1 MNKIES
7 FNSTKYITGLRAYAA
22 LSVYLIHS
30 GGFGLRE
37 LSVFTNRIVDFG
49 KFGVTVF
56 FVLSAFT
63 ICMSIDKSDKF
74 EFRKYLIRRFFR
86 VAPLYYAVLIVGF
99 LLGGSDYYLKLF
111 NVENNF
117 SSLLL
122 HFSFLNV
129 FDYKNQNSI
138 IGLEWSV
145 PIEFFYYLIIPSVFF
160 YYTNTNRIVK
170 GFLVSSIITLLSSII
185 YQYFY
190 PQLFFN
196 WSIFKYAFSFNF
208 GILIYILF
216 KKNILVNIKNNNL
229 ILILLFLILGMYIL
243 FDFEY
248 KDLFVT
254 VFTGVLILLFQN
266 QSKVKKMFFE
276 NKIILFL
283 GKISY
288 SIYLIHFLFLYHLK
302 DYLYSNNPV
311 FILFIVLIISAI
323 TYYVIEKTF
332 IDLSSKII
340 KKIHFGS
347 LS

>member
-49 KFGVTVF
+49 KFWVTVF

-122 HFSFLNV
+122 HFSFLN
-129 FDYKNQNSI
+129 FFYYKNQNSI
-138 IGLEWSV
+138 IRL
-145 PIEFFYYLIIPSVFF
+145 
-160 YYTNTNRIVK
+160 
-170 GFLVSSIITLLSSII
+170 
-185 YQYFY
+185 
-190 PQLFFN
+190 
-196 WSIFKYAFSFNF
+196 
-208 GILIYILF
+208 
-216 KKNILVNIKNNNL
+216 
-229 ILILLFLILGMYIL
+229 
-243 FDFEY
+243 
-248 KDLFVT
+248 
-254 VFTGVLILLFQN
+254 
-266 QSKVKKMFFE
+266 
-276 NKIILFL
+276 
-283 GKISY
+283 
-288 SIYLIHFLFLYHLK
+288 
-302 DYLYSNNPV
+302 
-311 FILFIVLIISAI
+311 
-323 TYYVIEKTF
+323 
-332 IDLSSKII
+332 
-340 KKIHFGS
+340 
-347 LS
+347 